1 MVTEKIHHIEK
12 QLLEFAT
19 KRDVELGLEKRVQ
32 NEIFLKVTKDVYKIT
47 NEIHDMRELT
57 KIKENKNL
65 EEIQRLKL
73 NLE

>member
-19 KRDVELGLEKRVQ
+19 KRDVELELEKRVQ
-32 NEIFLKVTKDVYKIT
+32 NEIFQKVTKDVYKIT

>member
-12 QLLEFAT
+12 QLLECAT

-32 NEIFLKVTKDVYKIT
+32 NEIFQKVTKDVYKIT
-47 NEIHDMRELT
+47 NEIHDLREQS